1 MFFCVIFSFIVQAI
15 INCFQHNKL
24 KAIKVYISLA
34 VLAIMLDRSYHVLK
48 GEELYNLVFPLVI
61 SILDL
66 IWLNREKRKNNPE
79 KIEEN
84 RRNTKVILLAH
95 ALAVLIAFICMA
107 YSKLFSNEYETVLH
121 IFVKYYETAK
131 EVISKF
137 ESGHDFCD
145 LVVEYSLDK
154 DTHDKC
160 GNLKYSAYE
169 GILLLVPRPEVIEN
183 FFVYTTEPYETV
195 HGYHIIMWKN

>member
-1 MFFCVIFSFIVQAI
+1 
-15 INCFQHNKL
+15 
-24 KAIKVYISLA
+24 
-34 VLAIMLDRSYHVLK
+34 
-48 GEELYNLVFPLVI
+48 
-61 SILDL
+61 
-66 IWLNREKRKNNPE
+66 
-79 KIEEN
+79 
-84 RRNTKVILLAH
+84 
-95 ALAVLIAFICMA
+95 MA
-107 YSKLFSNEYETVLH
+107 YSKLFLNEYETVLH
-121 IFVKYYETAK
+121 IFVKDYETAK

-183 FFVYTTEPYETV
+183 FLYILLN
-195 HGYHIIMWKN
+195 HIRQFMDITLLCGKIKNIMVI